1 MNRAFFKVFL
11 GACVL
16 LIFFAVMLLP
26 RLALTASSG
35 QAEWERVLQAAK
47 SEGVVSLLGT
57 TGVEIRDAL
66 TLPFQKAYG
75 IQVDYF
81 GGSGAEQA
89 ARVSAERRAGKY
101 AWDIFV
107 GGTTTALTSMIPI
120 KAFDSLDSA
129 LILPEVKN
137 AKNWRGGGIEFLDPA
152 RQMVVMTPTH
162 RVILIVNS
170 AAVDPNS
177 IKSYKDLLNPKWK
190 GQIATDDPRRSGP
203 GQASFT
209 FFYLHPELGP
219 DFIRALARQEL
230 VVFRDPS
237 QLLNLVGQGKYPIL
251 IGPRDTMLA
260 DALKR
265 SLPINVVNPSLVREG
280 SDISPASG
288 NVAMF
293 NRAPHPNAAK
303 VYLNWL
309 LSKEGQ
315 THHARALGSISSR
328 LDVPHDHAEP
338 WKIPRPGA
346 IKTYSAEAMDAKDSL
361 LRLLKEVLQN

>member
-1 MNRAFFKVFL
+1 MNKPFFRVFL
-11 GACVL
+11 GSWAS
-16 LIFFAVMLLP
+16 IFAFMILLP
-26 RLALTASSG
+26 RVALAGPSW

-47 SEGVVSLLGT
+47 QEGGVSLLGT
-57 TGVEIRDAL
+57 TGVEVRDAL
-66 TLPFQKAYG
+66 TLPFEKAYG
-75 IQVDYF
+75 IRVEYF
-81 GGSGAEQA
+81 GGSGSEQA
-89 ARVSAERRAGKY
+89 TRVSTERRAGKY
-101 AWDIFV
+101 GWDIFV
-107 GGTTTALTSMIPI
+107 GGTTTGFTSMIPI
-120 KAFDSLDSA
+120 KAFDPLDHA
-129 LILPEVKN
+129 LILPEVKDP
-137 AKNWRGGGIEFLDPA
+137 KNWRGGGIEFVDPG
-152 RQMVVMTPTH
+152 RQMAVMTPTH

-177 IKSYKDLLNPKWK
+177 VKSYKDLLNPKWK
-190 GQIATDDPRRSGP
+190 GQIAIDDPRRSGP

-219 DFIRALARQEL
+219 DFIRALARQEP

-237 QLLNLVGQGKYPIL
+237 QLINLVGQAKYPIL

-265 SLPINVVNPSLVREG
+265 GLPISIVNPSLVREG
-280 SDISPASG
+280 SDISSSSG

-303 VYLNWL
+303 VYVNWL

-315 THHARALGSISSR
+315 THHARALDTVSSR

-338 WKIPRPGA
+338 WKVPQPGA
-346 IKTYSAEAMDAKDSL
+346 IKTYTPEAMEAKDNL
-361 LRLLKEVLQN
+361 VRLLKEVLPN

>member
-1 MNRAFFKVFL
+1 MNKACFRVFL
-11 GACVL
+11 GAWA
-16 LIFFAVMLLP
+16 LIFAFVILLP
-26 RLALTASSG
+26 RVALAAPSW

-47 SEGVVSLLGT
+47 QEGVVSLLGT
-57 TGVEIRDAL
+57 TGVEVRDGL

-81 GGSGAEQA
+81 GGSGSQQA
-89 ARVSAERRAGKY
+89 TRVSAERRAGQY
-101 AWDIFV
+101 LWDIFV
-107 GGTTTALTSMIPI
+107 GGTTTGLTSMIPM
-120 KAFDSLDSA
+120 KAFDSLDPA
-129 LILPEVKN
+129 LILPEVKDP
-137 AKNWRGGGIEFLDPA
+137 KNWRGGGIEFVDLG
-152 RQMVVMTPTH
+152 RQMAVMTPTH

-170 AAVDPNS
+170 AAVDANS
-177 IKSYKDLLNPKWK
+177 FKSYKDLLNPKWK
-190 GQIATDDPRRSGP
+190 GQIAADDPRRSGP
-203 GQASFT
+203 GHASFT

-237 QLLNLVGQGKYPIL
+237 QLINLVGQGKYPVL

-265 SLPINVVNPSLVREG
+265 GVPISVVNPSMVREG

-303 VYLNWL
+303 VYINWL

-315 THHARALGSISSR
+315 TRLARALGSVSNR
-328 LDVPHDHAEP
+328 LDVPHDHVER
-338 WKIPRPGA
+338 WKVPQSGA
-346 IKTYSAEAMDAKDSL
+346 IRTYTAEAMETKEPL

>member
-1 MNRAFFKVFL
+1 MNRAFFRVFFE
-11 GACVL
+11 AWAS
-16 LIFFAVMLLP
+16 IFAIVILLP
-26 RLALTASSG
+26 RLVLAAPSW

-47 SEGVVSLLGT
+47 QEGVVSLLGT
-57 TGVEIRDAL
+57 TGVEVRDAL

-81 GGSGAEQA
+81 GGSGSEQA

-107 GGTTTALTSMIPI
+107 GGTTTGFASMIPI
-120 KAFDSLDSA
+120 KAFDPLDPA
-129 LILPEVKN
+129 LILPEVKDP
-137 AKNWRGGGIEFLDPA
+137 KNWRGGGIEFVDTG
-152 RQMVVMTPTH
+152 RQMVVMTPAH
-162 RVILIVNS
+162 RVILIVNT

-177 IKSYKDLLNPKWK
+177 IKSYKELLNPKWK
-190 GQIATDDPRRSGP
+190 GQIAIDDPRRSGP
-203 GQASFT
+203 GQACFT

-219 DFIRALARQEL
+219 DFIRALARQEP

-237 QLLNLVGQGKYPIL
+237 QLVNLVGQGKYPIL

-265 SLPINVVNPSLVREG
+265 SLPINVVNPSTVREG
-280 SDISPASG
+280 SDISSSSG
-288 NVAMF
+288 NVAIF

-303 VYLNWL
+303 VYINWL

-315 THHARALGSISSR
+315 SHHARALSTVSSR

-338 WKIPRPGA
+338 WKVPQPGA
-346 IKTYSAEAMDAKDSL
+346 IKTYAAEAMEAKDSL
-361 LRLLKEVLQN
+361 LLLLKEVLRN

>member
-1 MNRAFFKVFL
+1 MNKAFFRVFL
-11 GACVL
+11 GAWAS
-16 LIFFAVMLLP
+16 IFAFMILLP
-26 RLALTASSG
+26 RVSLAGPSW

-47 SEGVVSLLGT
+47 QEGVVSLLGT
-57 TGVEIRDAL
+57 TGVEVRDAL
-66 TLPFQKAYG
+66 TLPFEKTYG
-75 IQVDYF
+75 IRVDYF
-81 GGSGAEQA
+81 GGSGSEQA
-89 ARVSAERRAGKY
+89 TRVSAERRAGKY

-107 GGTTTALTSMIPI
+107 GGTTTGFTSMIPI
-120 KAFDSLDSA
+120 KAFDPLDAA
-129 LILPEVKN
+129 LILPEVKDP
-137 AKNWRGGGIEFLDPA
+137 KNWRGGGIEFVDPG
-152 RQMVVMTPTH
+152 RQMAVMTPTH

-177 IKSYKDLLNPKWK
+177 VKSYKDLLNPKWK
-190 GQIATDDPRRSGP
+190 GQIAIDDPRRSGP

-219 DFIRALARQEL
+219 DFIRALARQEP

-237 QLLNLVGQGKYPIL
+237 QLINLVGQAKYPIL

-265 SLPINVVNPSLVREG
+265 GLPISVVNPSLVREG
-280 SDISPASG
+280 SDISSSSG

-303 VYLNWL
+303 VYVNWL

-315 THHARALGSISSR
+315 THHARALDTVSSR

-338 WKIPRPGA
+338 WKVPQPGA
-346 IKTYSAEAMDAKDSL
+346 IKTYTPEAMEAKDNL
-361 LRLLKEVLQN
+361 VRLLKEVLQN

>member
-1 MNRAFFKVFL
+1 MNKAFFRMCL
-11 GACVL
+11 GAWVS
-16 LIFFAVMLLP
+16 IFAFVVPSPSVA
-26 RLALTASSG
+26 LAAPSW

-47 SEGVVSLLGT
+47 QEGVVSVLGT
-57 TGVEIRDAL
+57 TGVDVRDAL

-81 GGSGAEQA
+81 GGSGSQQA
-89 ARVSAERRAGKY
+89 SRVSVERRAGKY
-101 AWDIFV
+101 VWDIFV
-107 GGTTTALTSMIPI
+107 GGTSTALASMIPI
-120 KAFDSLDSA
+120 KAFDSLDLA
-129 LILPEVKN
+129 LILPDVKD
-137 AKNWRGGGIEFLDPA
+137 AKNWRGGGIEFVDPA

-170 AAVDPNS
+170 AAVDTNS
-177 IKSYKDLLNPKWK
+177 FKSYKELLNPKWK
-190 GQIATDDPRRSGP
+190 GQIAIDDPRRAGP

-237 QLLNLVGQGKYPIL
+237 QLVNLVGQGKYPIL

-265 SLPINVVNPSLVREG
+265 SLPVSVVNPSTVREG

-288 NVAMF
+288 NVAIF
-293 NRAPHPNAAK
+293 NQPPHPNAAK
-303 VYLNWL
+303 VYINWL

-315 THHARALGSISSR
+315 THHARALGTVSSR

-338 WKIPRPGA
+338 WKLPQTGA
-346 IKTYSAEAMDAKDSL
+346 IKTYTAEAMEAKDSL

>member
-1 MNRAFFKVFL
+1 MNRAFFRVFL
-11 GACVL
+11 KAWASIFAF
-16 LIFFAVMLLP
+16 LILLP
-26 RLALTASSG
+26 WVVLAAPSW

-47 SEGVVSLLGT
+47 QEGVVSLLGT
-57 TGVEIRDAL
+57 TGVEVRDAL
-66 TLPFQKAYG
+66 TLPFQKEYG

-81 GGSGAEQA
+81 GGSGSQQA
-89 ARVSAERRAGKY
+89 TRVSAERRAGKY
-101 AWDIFV
+101 TWDIFV
-107 GGTTTALTSMIPI
+107 GGTSTGLTSMIPI
-120 KAFDSLDSA
+120 KAFDSLDPA
-129 LILPEVKN
+129 LILPDVKDP
-137 AKNWRGGGIEFLDPA
+137 KNWRGGGIEFVDPG
-152 RQMVVMTPTH
+152 RQMAVMTPTH

-177 IKSYKDLLNPKWK
+177 FKSYKDLLNPKWK
-190 GQIATDDPRRSGP
+190 GKIAIDDPRRSGP

-209 FFYLHPELGP
+209 FFYLHPDLGP
-219 DFIRALARQEL
+219 DFIRALARQEP

-237 QLLNLVGQGKYPIL
+237 QLVNLVGQGKYPIL

-265 SLPINVVNPSLVREG
+265 SLPISVVNPSTVREG

-293 NRAPHPNAAK
+293 NQAPHPNAAK
-303 VYLNWL
+303 VYINWL

-315 THHARALGSISSR
+315 THHARALGSVSSR

-338 WKIPRPGA
+338 WKVPQPGA
-346 IKTYSAEAMDAKDSL
+346 IKTYTAEAMEAKESL

>member
-1 MNRAFFKVFL
+1 MNKAFFRVFF
-11 GACVL
+11 GAWAS
-16 LIFFAVMLLP
+16 IFAFVILLP
-26 RLALTASSG
+26 WVALAAPSW

-47 SEGVVSLLGT
+47 QEGVVSLLGT
-57 TGVEIRDAL
+57 TGVDVRDAL

-81 GGSGAEQA
+81 GGSGSQQA
-89 ARVSAERRAGKY
+89 TRVSAERRAGKY

-107 GGTTTALTSMIPI
+107 GGTTTGFTSMIPI
-120 KAFDSLDSA
+120 KAFDSLDPA
-129 LILPEVKN
+129 LILPDVKDP
-137 AKNWRGGGIEFLDPA
+137 KNWRGGGIEFVDPG
-152 RQMVVMTPTH
+152 RQMAVMTPTH

-177 IKSYKDLLNPKWK
+177 FKSYKDLLNPKWK
-190 GQIATDDPRRSGP
+190 GQIAIDDPRRSGP

-230 VVFRDPS
+230 TVFRDPS
-237 QLLNLVGQGKYPIL
+237 QLVNLVGQGKYPIL

-265 SLPINVVNPSLVREG
+265 SLPISIVNPRTVREG

-303 VYLNWL
+303 VYINWL

-315 THHARALGSISSR
+315 TDHARALGTVSSR
-328 LDVPHDHAEP
+328 LDVPLDNAEP
-338 WKIPRPGA
+338 WKVPQPGA
-346 IKTYSAEAMDAKDSL
+346 IKTYTAEAMEAKDSL

>member
-1 MNRAFFKVFL
+1 MA
-11 GACVL
+11 
-16 LIFFAVMLLP
+16 
-26 RLALTASSG
+26 
-35 QAEWERVLQAAK
+35 
-47 SEGVVSLLGT
+47 
-57 TGVEIRDAL
+57 
-66 TLPFQKAYG
+66 
-75 IQVDYF
+75 
-81 GGSGAEQA
+81 
-89 ARVSAERRAGKY
+89 
-101 AWDIFV
+101 
-107 GGTTTALTSMIPI
+107 
-120 KAFDSLDSA
+120 
-129 LILPEVKN
+129 
-137 AKNWRGGGIEFLDPA
+137 
-152 RQMVVMTPTH
+152 VMTPTH
-162 RVILIVNS
+162 RVILIVNT
-170 AAVDPNS
+170 AAVDPS
-177 IKSYKDLLNPKWK
+177 SFKSYKDLLNPKWK

-237 QLLNLVGQGKYPIL
+237 QLVNLVGQGKYPIL

-265 SLPINVVNPSLVREG
+265 SLPISIVNPSMVREG

-303 VYLNWL
+303 VYINWL

-315 THHARALGSISSR
+315 THHARALGTVSDR
-328 LDVPHDHAEP
+328 LDVPLDHAEP
-338 WKIPRPGA
+338 WKVPRPGA
-346 IKTYSAEAMDAKDSL
+346 IKTYTAEAMEAKDSL

>member
-1 MNRAFFKVFL
+1 MNKPFCRVFL
-11 GACVL
+11 GSWAS
-16 LIFFAVMLLP
+16 IFAFVILLP
-26 RLALTASSG
+26 RVALAGPAW
-35 QAEWERVLQAAK
+35 QAQWERVLQAAK
-47 SEGVVSLLGT
+47 QEGVVSLLGT
-57 TGVEIRDAL
+57 TGVEVRDAL
-66 TLPFQKAYG
+66 TLPFEKAYG
-75 IQVDYF
+75 IRVDYF
-81 GGSGAEQA
+81 GGSGSEQA
-89 ARVSAERRAGKY
+89 TRVSAERRAGKY

-107 GGTTTALTSMIPI
+107 GGTTTGFSSLIPI
-120 KAFDSLDSA
+120 KAFDPLDPA
-129 LILPEVKN
+129 LILPDVKDP
-137 AKNWRGGGIEFLDPA
+137 KNWRGGGIEFVDPG

-170 AAVDPNS
+170 SAVDPNS

-219 DFIRALARQEL
+219 DFIRALARQEP

-237 QLLNLVGQGKYPIL
+237 QLINLVGQAKYPIL

-265 SLPINVVNPSLVREG
+265 GLPISIVNPSLVREG
-280 SDISPASG
+280 SDISSSSG

-293 NRAPHPNAAK
+293 NRPPHPNAAK
-303 VYLNWL
+303 VYVNWL

-315 THHARALGSISSR
+315 THHARALDTVSSR

-338 WKIPRPGA
+338 WKVPQPGA
-346 IKTYSAEAMDAKDSL
+346 IKTYTYEAMEAKDNL
-361 LRLLKEVLQN
+361 VRLLKEVLQN

>member
-1 MNRAFFKVFL
+1 MNRPFFRVFL
-11 GACVL
+11 GAWAS
-16 LIFFAVMLLP
+16 IFAFVILLP
-26 RLALTASSG
+26 RVALAAPSS

-47 SEGVVSLLGT
+47 QEGVVSLLGT
-57 TGVEIRDAL
+57 TGVDVRDAL

-81 GGSGAEQA
+81 GGSGSQQA
-89 ARVSAERRAGKY
+89 TRVAAERRAGKY

-107 GGTTTALTSMIPI
+107 GGTTTGFTSMIPI
-120 KAFDSLDSA
+120 KAFDSLDTA
-129 LILPEVKN
+129 LILPDVKDP
-137 AKNWRGGGIEFLDPA
+137 KNWRGGGIEFVDPG
-152 RQMVVMTPTH
+152 RQMAVMTPTH

-170 AAVDPNS
+170 AAADPNS
-177 IKSYKDLLNPKWK
+177 FKSYKDLLNPKWK

-230 VVFRDPS
+230 AVFRDPS
-237 QLLNLVGQGKYPIL
+237 QLVNLVGQGKYPIL

-265 SLPINVVNPSLVREG
+265 SLPISVVNPSMVREG

-303 VYLNWL
+303 VYINWL

-315 THHARALGSISSR
+315 THHARALGTVSSR
-328 LDVPHDHAEP
+328 LDVPLDHAEP
-338 WKIPRPGA
+338 WKVPQPGA
-346 IKTYSAEAMDAKDSL
+346 IKTYTAKAMEAKDSL

>member
-1 MNRAFFKVFL
+1 MNKPFFRVFL
-11 GACVL
+11 GSWAS
-16 LIFFAVMLLP
+16 IFAFVILLP
-26 RLALTASSG
+26 RVALAGPSW

-47 SEGVVSLLGT
+47 QEGVVSLLGT
-57 TGVEIRDAL
+57 TGVEVRDAL
-66 TLPFQKAYG
+66 TLPFEKTHG
-75 IQVDYF
+75 IRVDYF
-81 GGSGAEQA
+81 GGSGSEQA
-89 ARVSAERRAGKY
+89 TRVSTERRAGKY

-107 GGTTTALTSMIPI
+107 GGTTTGFTSMIPI
-120 KAFDSLDSA
+120 KAFDPLDPA
-129 LILPEVKN
+129 LILPEVKDP
-137 AKNWRGGGIEFLDPA
+137 KNWRGGGIEFVDPG
-152 RQMVVMTPTH
+152 RQMAVMTPTH

-177 IKSYKDLLNPKWK
+177 VKSYKDLLNPKWK
-190 GQIATDDPRRSGP
+190 GQIAIDDPRRSGP

-219 DFIRALARQEL
+219 DFIRALARQEP

-237 QLLNLVGQGKYPIL
+237 QLINLVGQAKYPIL

-265 SLPINVVNPSLVREG
+265 GLPISVVNPSLVREG
-280 SDISPASG
+280 SDISSSSG

-303 VYLNWL
+303 VYVNWL

-315 THHARALGSISSR
+315 THHARALDTVSSR

-338 WKIPRPGA
+338 WKVPQPGA
-346 IKTYSAEAMDAKDSL
+346 IKTYTPEAMEAKDNL
-361 LRLLKEVLQN
+361 VRLLKEVLQN

>member
-1 MNRAFFKVFL
+1 MLKASFKIFVGAWASIFAFV
-11 GACVL
+11 
-16 LIFFAVMLLP
+16 ILLP
-26 RLALTASSG
+26 RISLAAPSW

-47 SEGVVSLLGT
+47 QEGVVSLLGT
-57 TGVEIRDAL
+57 TGVEVRDAL
-66 TLPFQKAYG
+66 TLPFQKEYG

-81 GGSGAEQA
+81 GGSGSQQA
-89 ARVSAERRAGKY
+89 TRVSAERRAGKY

-107 GGTTTALTSMIPI
+107 GGTTTGLASLIPI
-120 KAFDSLDSA
+120 KAFDSMGPA
-129 LILPEVKN
+129 LILPEVTDP
-137 AKNWRGGGIEFLDPA
+137 KNWRGGGIEFVDPG
-152 RQMVVMTPTH
+152 RQMAVMTPSH

-177 IKSYKDLLNPKWK
+177 FKSYKELLNPKWK

-209 FFYLHPELGP
+209 FFYLHPELGS
-219 DFIRALARQEL
+219 DFIRALAQQEL
-230 VVFRDPS
+230 AVFRDPS
-237 QLLNLVGQGKYPIL
+237 QLVNLVGQGKYPIL

-265 SLPINVVNPSLVREG
+265 SLPISIVNPSMVREG

-303 VYLNWL
+303 VYINWL
-309 LSKEGQ
+309 LSKDGQ
-315 THHARALGSISSR
+315 THHAHALGSVSAR
-328 LDVPHDHAEP
+328 LDVSLDNAEP
-338 WKIPRPGA
+338 WQVPQPGA
-346 IKTYSAEAMDAKDSL
+346 IKTYTAEAMEAKDSL
-361 LRLLKEVLQN
+361 VRLLKEVLQN

>member
-1 MNRAFFKVFL
+1 MNKPFFRVFL
-11 GACVL
+11 GSWAS
-16 LIFFAVMLLP
+16 IFAFVILLP
-26 RLALTASSG
+26 RVALAGPAW

-47 SEGVVSLLGT
+47 QEGVVSLLGT
-57 TGVEIRDAL
+57 TGVEVRDAL
-66 TLPFQKAYG
+66 TLPFEKAYG
-75 IQVDYF
+75 IRVDYF
-81 GGSGAEQA
+81 GGSGSEQA
-89 ARVSAERRAGKY
+89 TRVSAERRAGKY

-107 GGTTTALTSMIPI
+107 GGTTTGFTSMIPI
-120 KAFDSLDSA
+120 KAFDPLDPA
-129 LILPEVKN
+129 LILPEVKDP
-137 AKNWRGGGIEFLDPA
+137 KNWRGGGIEFVDPG
-152 RQMVVMTPTH
+152 RQMAVMTPTH

-177 IKSYKDLLNPKWK
+177 VKSYKDLLNPKWK
-190 GQIATDDPRRSGP
+190 GQIAIDDPRRSGP

-219 DFIRALARQEL
+219 DFIRALARQEP

-237 QLLNLVGQGKYPIL
+237 QLINLVGQAKYPIL

-265 SLPINVVNPSLVREG
+265 GLPISVVNPSLVREG
-280 SDISPASG
+280 SDISSSSG

-303 VYLNWL
+303 VYVNWL

-315 THHARALGSISSR
+315 THHARALDTVSSR

-338 WKIPRPGA
+338 WKVPQPGA
-346 IKTYSAEAMDAKDSL
+346 IKTYTPEAMEAKDNL
-361 LRLLKEVLQN
+361 VRLLKEVLQN

>member
-1 MNRAFFKVFL
+1 MKSAFSRVFL
-11 GACVL
+11 GAGASV
-16 LIFFAVMLLP
+16 FAFVILLP
-26 RLALTASSG
+26 RVALAASSW
-35 QAEWERVLQAAK
+35 QAEWERVVQAAK
-47 SEGVVSLLGT
+47 QEGVVSLLGT

-75 IQVDYF
+75 IQVEYY
-81 GGSGAEQA
+81 GGSGSQQA
-89 ARVSAERRAGKY
+89 TRVAAERRAGKY

-107 GGTTTALTSMIPI
+107 GGTTTGLTSMIPI
-120 KAFDSLDSA
+120 KAFDPMEPA
-129 LILPEVKN
+129 LILPDVKDP
-137 AKNWRGGGIEFLDPA
+137 KNWRGGGIEFVDPG
-152 RQMVVMTPTH
+152 RQMAVMTPNH

-177 IKSYKDLLNPKWK
+177 FKSYKDLLNPKWK
-190 GQIATDDPRRSGP
+190 GQIAIDDPRRSGP

-219 DFIRALARQEL
+219 DFIRALTRQEL

-237 QLLNLVGQGKYPIL
+237 QLVNLVGQGKYPIL

-265 SLPINVVNPSLVREG
+265 TLPISIVNPRMVREG

-288 NVAMF
+288 NVAIF

-303 VYLNWL
+303 VYINWL

-315 THHARALGSISSR
+315 THHARALGSVSDR
-328 LDVPHDHAEP
+328 LDVPLDHAEP
-338 WKIPRPGA
+338 WKVPQPGA
-346 IKTYSAEAMDAKDSL
+346 IKTYTAEAMEAKDSL

>member
-1 MNRAFFKVFL
+1 MNKGFFRAFLRACAFVF
-11 GACVL
+11 AFV
-16 LIFFAVMLLP
+16 ILLP
-26 RLALTASSG
+26 WVALAAPSR
-35 QAEWERVLQAAK
+35 QPEWERVLQAAK
-47 SEGVVSLLGT
+47 QEGVVSLLGT
-57 TGVEIRDAL
+57 TGVEVRDAL

-81 GGSGAEQA
+81 GGSGSQQA
-89 ARVSAERRAGKY
+89 ARVSAERPAGKY
-101 AWDIFV
+101 LWDIFV
-107 GGTTTALTSMIPI
+107 GGTTTGLMSMIPI
-120 KAFDSLDSA
+120 EAFDSLEPA
-129 LILPEVKN
+129 LILADVKDP
-137 AKNWRGGGIEFLDPA
+137 KNWRGGGIEFVDPR

-170 AAVDPNS
+170 AAADPNS
-177 IKSYKDLLNPKWK
+177 FKSYKDLLNPKWK
-190 GQIATDDPRRSGP
+190 GQIVIDDPRRSGP

-230 VVFRDPS
+230 VIFRDPT
-237 QLLNLVGQGKYPIL
+237 QLLNLIGQGKYPIL

-265 SLPINVVNPSLVREG
+265 SLPISIVNPSMVREG

-303 VYLNWL
+303 VYINWL

-315 THHARALGSISSR
+315 THHARALGTVSNRI
-328 LDVPHDHAEP
+328 DVSHDHAEP
-338 WKIPRPGA
+338 WKVPQPGA
-346 IKTYSAEAMDAKDSL
+346 IKTYTAEAMAAKDSL
-361 LRLLKEVLQN
+361 LELLKEVLRN

>member
-1 MNRAFFKVFL
+1 MFL
-11 GACVL
+11 GAWASIFAFVIL
-16 LIFFAVMLLP
+16 LERVAFA
-26 RLALTASSG
+26 ATSG

-47 SEGVVSLLGT
+47 QEGVVSLLGT
-57 TGVEIRDAL
+57 TGVDVRDAL

-81 GGSGAEQA
+81 GGSGSEQA
-89 ARVSAERRAGKY
+89 ARVSTERRAGKY
-101 AWDIFV
+101 AWDIFI
-107 GGTTTALTSMIPI
+107 GGTTTGFTSMIPI
-120 KAFDSLDSA
+120 KAFDPLDPA
-129 LILPEVKN
+129 LILPEVKDP
-137 AKNWRGGGIEFLDPA
+137 KNWRGGGIEFVDPG
-152 RQMVVMTPTH
+152 RQMAVMTPTH

-177 IKSYKDLLNPKWK
+177 FKSYKDLLNPKWK
-190 GQIATDDPRRSGP
+190 GQIAIDDPRRSGP

-237 QLLNLVGQGKYPIL
+237 QLVNLVGQGKYPIL

-265 SLPINVVNPSLVREG
+265 SLPISVVNPSTVREG

-303 VYLNWL
+303 VYINWL

-315 THHARALGSISSR
+315 TDHARALGTVSSR

-338 WKIPRPGA
+338 WKVPQPGA
-346 IKTYSAEAMDAKDSL
+346 VKTYTPEAMEAKDNL
-361 LRLLKEVLQN
+361 LRLLKEVLPN

>member
-1 MNRAFFKVFL
+1 MYRAFFTVFV
-11 GACVL
+11 GAWAS
-16 LIFFAVMLLP
+16 IFALMMLLP
-26 RLALTASSG
+26 RVAVAAAAG
-35 QAEWERVLQAAK
+35 QTEWERVLQAAK
-47 SEGVVSLLGT
+47 QEGVVSLLGT
-57 TGVEIRDAL
+57 TGVEVRDAL
-66 TLPFQKAYG
+66 TLPFQKKYG

-81 GGSGAEQA
+81 GGSGSEQA

-107 GGTTTALTSMIPI
+107 GGTTTGLASLIPI
-120 KAFDSLDSA
+120 KAFDPLDPA
-129 LILPEVKN
+129 LILPEVKDP
-137 AKNWRGGGIEFLDPA
+137 KNWRGGGIEFVDSG
-152 RQMVVMTPTH
+152 RQMAVMTPTH

-170 AAVDPNS
+170 TAVDPNS
-177 IKSYKDLLNPKWK
+177 IQSYKELLNPKWK
-190 GQIATDDPRRSGP
+190 GQIAIDDPRRSGP

-209 FFYLHPELGP
+209 FFFLHPELGP
-219 DFIRALARQEL
+219 DFIRALARQDL

-237 QLLNLVGQGKYPIL
+237 QLLNLVGQGRYPIL

-265 SLPINVVNPSLVREG
+265 SLPISIVNPSTVREG

-303 VYLNWL
+303 VYINRL

-315 THHARALGSISSR
+315 THHARALDTVSSR

-338 WKIPRPGA
+338 WKVPRPGA
-346 IKTYSAEAMDAKDSL
+346 IKTYTTEALEAKDSM

>member
-1 MNRAFFKVFL
+1 MNKPFFRVFL
-11 GACVL
+11 GSWAS
-16 LIFFAVMLLP
+16 IFAFVILLP
-26 RLALTASSG
+26 RVALAGPAW

-47 SEGVVSLLGT
+47 QEGVVSLLGT
-57 TGVEIRDAL
+57 TGVEVRDAL
-66 TLPFQKAYG
+66 TLPFEKAYS
-75 IQVDYF
+75 IRVDYF
-81 GGSGAEQA
+81 GGSGSEQA
-89 ARVSAERRAGKY
+89 TRVSAERRAGKY

-107 GGTTTALTSMIPI
+107 GGTTTGFTSMIPI
-120 KAFDSLDSA
+120 KAFDPLDPA
-129 LILPEVKN
+129 LILPEVKDP
-137 AKNWRGGGIEFLDPA
+137 KNWRGGGIEFVDPG
-152 RQMVVMTPTH
+152 RQMAVMTPTH

-177 IKSYKDLLNPKWK
+177 VKSYKDLLSPKWK
-190 GQIATDDPRRSGP
+190 GQIAIDDPHRSGP

-219 DFIRALARQEL
+219 DFIRALARQEP

-237 QLLNLVGQGKYPIL
+237 QLINLVGQAKYPIL

-265 SLPINVVNPSLVREG
+265 GLPISVVNPSLVREG
-280 SDISPASG
+280 SDISSSSG

-303 VYLNWL
+303 VYVNWL

-315 THHARALGSISSR
+315 THHARALDTVSSR

-338 WKIPRPGA
+338 WKVPQPGA
-346 IKTYSAEAMDAKDSL
+346 IKTYTPEAMEAKDNL
-361 LRLLKEVLQN
+361 VRLLKEVLQN

>member
-1 MNRAFFKVFL
+1 MKRAFFT
-11 GACVL
+11 VL
-16 LIFFAVMLLP
+16 LRPRPSMVAILILVPGFA
-26 RLALTASSG
+26 LAAPAW

-47 SEGVVSLLGT
+47 QEGVVSVLGT
-57 TGVEIRDAL
+57 TGVEVRDAL

-75 IQVDYF
+75 IRVDYF
-81 GGSGAEQA
+81 GGSGSEQA
-89 ARVSAERRAGKY
+89 ARVSAERRAGQHL
-101 AWDIFV
+101 WDIFV
-107 GGTTTALTSMIPI
+107 GGTTTGLTSLIPI
-120 KAFDSLDSA
+120 KALEPLDSA
-129 LILPEVKN
+129 LILPEVKD

-152 RQMVVMTPTH
+152 RQMAVLTPTQ
-162 RVILIVNS
+162 RVILVVNS

-190 GQIATDDPRRSGP
+190 GQIAIDDPRRSGP

-219 DFIRALARQEL
+219 EFIRALARQEL

-265 SLPINVVNPSLVREG
+265 NLPIRVVDPSTVREG

-303 VYLNWL
+303 VYINWL

-315 THHARALGSISSR
+315 THHAAALGTVSSR
-328 LDVPHDHAEP
+328 LDVPYDHAEP
-338 WKIPRPGA
+338 WRVPRPGA
-346 IKTYSAEAMDAKDSL
+346 IKTYTAEAMEAKDSMVK
-361 LRLLKEVLQN
+361 LLKEVLQN

>member
-1 MNRAFFKVFL
+1 MNKAFFRVFF
-11 GACVL
+11 GAWAS
-16 LIFFAVMLLP
+16 IFAFVILLP
-26 RLALTASSG
+26 WVALAAPSW

-47 SEGVVSLLGT
+47 QEGVVSLLGT
-57 TGVEIRDAL
+57 TGVDVRDAL

-81 GGSGAEQA
+81 GGSGSQQA
-89 ARVSAERRAGKY
+89 TRVSAERRAGKY

-107 GGTTTALTSMIPI
+107 GGTTTGFTSMIPI
-120 KAFDSLDSA
+120 KAFDSLDPA
-129 LILPEVKN
+129 LILPDVKDP
-137 AKNWRGGGIEFLDPA
+137 KNWRGGGIEFVDPG
-152 RQMVVMTPTH
+152 RQMAVMTPTH

-177 IKSYKDLLNPKWK
+177 FKSYKDLLNPKWK
-190 GQIATDDPRRSGP
+190 GQIAIDDPRRSGP
-203 GQASFT
+203 GQACFT
-209 FFYLHPELGP
+209 FFFLHPELGP
-219 DFIRALARQEL
+219 DFIRALARQEPA
-230 VVFRDPS
+230 VFRDPS
-237 QLLNLVGQGKYPIL
+237 QLVNLVGQGKYPIL

-265 SLPINVVNPSLVREG
+265 SLPISIVNPRMVREG

-303 VYLNWL
+303 VYINWL

-315 THHARALGSISSR
+315 TDHARALGTVSSR
-328 LDVPHDHAEP
+328 LDVPHDHAES
-338 WKIPRPGA
+338 WKVPQPGA
-346 IKTYSAEAMDAKDSL
+346 IKTYTAEAMEAKDSL

>member
-1 MNRAFFKVFL
+1 MNKAFFRMFL
-11 GACVL
+11 GACAS
-16 LIFFAVMLLP
+16 IFAFVILP
-26 RLALTASSG
+26 PRVALAATSW

-47 SEGVVSLLGT
+47 QEGVVSLLGT
-57 TGVEIRDAL
+57 TGVDVRDAL

-81 GGSGAEQA
+81 GGSGSEQA

-101 AWDIFV
+101 AWDIFI
-107 GGTTTALTSMIPI
+107 GGTTTGFTSMIPI
-120 KAFDSLDSA
+120 KAFDPLDPA
-129 LILPEVKN
+129 LILPEVKDP
-137 AKNWRGGGIEFLDPA
+137 KNWRGGGIEFVDPG
-152 RQMVVMTPTH
+152 RQMAVMTPTH

-177 IKSYKDLLNPKWK
+177 FKSYKDLLNPKWK
-190 GQIATDDPRRSGP
+190 GQIAIDDPRRSGP

-219 DFIRALARQEL
+219 DFIRDLARQEL

-237 QLLNLVGQGKYPIL
+237 QLVNLVGQGKYPIL

-265 SLPINVVNPSLVREG
+265 SLPISVVNPSTVREG

-303 VYLNWL
+303 VYINWL

-315 THHARALGSISSR
+315 TDHARALGTVSSR

-338 WKIPRPGA
+338 WKVPQPGA
-346 IKTYSAEAMDAKDSL
+346 VKTYTVEAMEAKDSL
-361 LRLLKEVLQN
+361 LRLLKEVLRN

>member
-1 MNRAFFKVFL
+1 MKSAFSRVFL
-11 GACVL
+11 GAGASV
-16 LIFFAVMLLP
+16 FAFVILLP
-26 RLALTASSG
+26 RVALAASSW
-35 QAEWERVLQAAK
+35 QAEWECVVQAAK
-47 SEGVVSLLGT
+47 QEGVVSLLGT

-75 IQVDYF
+75 IQVEYY
-81 GGSGAEQA
+81 GGSGSQQA
-89 ARVSAERRAGKY
+89 TRVAAERRAGKY

-107 GGTTTALTSMIPI
+107 GGTTTGLTSMIPI
-120 KAFDSLDSA
+120 KAFDPMEPA
-129 LILPEVKN
+129 LILPDVKDP
-137 AKNWRGGGIEFLDPA
+137 KNWRGGGIEFVDPG
-152 RQMVVMTPTH
+152 RQMAVMTPNH

-177 IKSYKDLLNPKWK
+177 FKSYKDLLNPKWK
-190 GQIATDDPRRSGP
+190 GQIAIDDPRRSGP

-219 DFIRALARQEL
+219 DFIRALTRQEL

-237 QLLNLVGQGKYPIL
+237 QLVNLVGQGKYPIL

-265 SLPINVVNPSLVREG
+265 TLPISIVNPRMVREG

-288 NVAMF
+288 NVAIF

-303 VYLNWL
+303 VYINWL

-315 THHARALGSISSR
+315 THHARALGSVSDR
-328 LDVPHDHAEP
+328 LDVPLDHAEP
-338 WKIPRPGA
+338 WKVPQPGA
-346 IKTYSAEAMDAKDSL
+346 IKTYTAEAMEAKDSL

>member
-1 MNRAFFKVFL
+1 MKKAFFRVFL
-11 GACVL
+11 GAWAS
-16 LIFFAVMLLP
+16 IFAFAIVVP
-26 RLALTASSG
+26 RVAPAASSW

-47 SEGVVSLLGT
+47 QEGVVSILGT
-57 TGVEIRDAL
+57 TGVEVRDAL

-81 GGSGAEQA
+81 GGSGSQQA
-89 ARVSAERRAGKY
+89 TRVSAERRAGKY

-107 GGTTTALTSMIPI
+107 GGTSTGLASMIPI

-129 LILPEVKN
+129 LILPDVKEP
-137 AKNWRGGGIEFLDPA
+137 KNWRGGGIEFVDPG
-152 RQMVVMTPTH
+152 RQMAVMTPTH
-162 RVILIVNS
+162 RVILIVNT
-170 AAVDPNS
+170 AAVDPS
-177 IKSYKDLLNPKWK
+177 SFKSYKDLLNPKWK

-237 QLLNLVGQGKYPIL
+237 QLVNLVGQGKYPIL

-265 SLPINVVNPSLVREG
+265 SLPISIVNPSMVREG

-303 VYLNWL
+303 VYINWL

-315 THHARALGSISSR
+315 THHARALGTVSDR
-328 LDVPHDHAEP
+328 LDVPLDHAEP
-338 WKIPRPGA
+338 WKVPRPGA
-346 IKTYSAEAMDAKDSL
+346 IKTYTAEAMEAKDSL